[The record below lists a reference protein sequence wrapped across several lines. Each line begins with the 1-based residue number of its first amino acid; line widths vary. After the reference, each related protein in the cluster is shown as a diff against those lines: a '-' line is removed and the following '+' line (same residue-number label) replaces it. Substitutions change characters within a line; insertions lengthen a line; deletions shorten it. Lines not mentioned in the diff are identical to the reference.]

1 MRSLSVAEGS
11 DVVIIMGK
19 NSYIVTVCKDK
30 KFHTHRGYI
39 ELSGLIGKPYGS
51 VAKTSTNQ
59 KFLVM
64 RPSTRDYTARLSRAT
79 QVIYPKDAAA
89 ILMWSNVKPGQRVL
103 ESGTGSGAL
112 TACLAEIVGTEGRV
126 YGFDLKQSSLEKTEE
141 NLKRRKLL
149 TQVELQQADV
159 SKGVALSDLDAVVL
173 DLPSPWAAVKT
184 LKASLKKDGFFVS
197 FSPTMNQVE
206 KTVVALKESGFVV
219 VEAFELIQR
228 FLDAKPNATRPNT
241 VGVYH
246 TGYIVAARNTE
257 LEHSF
262 EPPKPARNPED
273 DSVNAYAFFESFN
286 QS

>member
-1 MRSLSVAEGS
+1 LSIAEGS
-11 DVVIIMGK
+11 DVAIIMGK
-19 NSYIVTVCKDK
+19 TSYIVTVLKDK
-30 KFHTHRGYI
+30 RFHTHRGYI
-39 ELSGLIGKPYGS
+39 ELSTLIGKPYGS
-51 VAKTSTNQ
+51 VSKTSTNQ
-59 KFLVM
+59 EFLVI
-64 RPSTRDYTARLSRAT
+64 RPSTRDYTTKLSRAT

-89 ILMWSNVKPGQRVL
+89 ILMWGDIKPGQRVL

-112 TACLAEIVGTEGRV
+112 TACLAEIVGIDGVV

-141 NLKRRKLL
+141 NLKRRRLL
-149 TQVELQQADV
+149 ARVQLRQADV
-159 SKGVALSDLDAVVL
+159 SKGVDLSDLDAVVL
-173 DLPSPWAAVKT
+173 DLPSPWIAVKA
-184 LKASLKKDGFFVS
+184 LKTSLKSDGFFVS

-206 KTVVALKESGFVV
+206 KTVVALKETGFVG

-257 LEHSF
+257 LSRSF
-262 EPPKPARNPED
+262 EPPKPSKRPEE
-273 DSVNAYAFFESFN
+273 DSPSTYEFFESFD